1 MKKRLLSL
9 VVGAFV
15 GLTANSQTTIK
26 ETRGFKN
33 QESKIKS
40 NPVEKALSASLT
52 CNTSYVAGST
62 MDLSFTL
69 SPNADLEYGAIL
81 ELTFP
86 TGITPNSGTDPFMAV
101 DLGQPTADLS
111 ISGQTCTWT
120 SGDLTFGGIVAD
132 GSAIDFIVNV
142 TIDGG
147 ISGDQAVNY
156 TITGDGYNVPSPT
169 VITGT
174 VNVLDN
180 NTPFVDAKVI
190 ETVILANYDD
200 GTNSFY
206 RVANCGLSDVPVAAR
221 IVNSGN
227 TDIDNFSIS
236 YQLGN
241 ETPITETVSDIIAGG
256 DSLWYYFTTPI
267 ASITEDLHEIRSY
280 ASVAS
285 DVNLANDT
293 SGYIYFANSLLT
305 DLDNENYT
313 NTFDTDLEK
322 FSVYK
327 TWIGQGGAFGN
338 SSLYTNNGSAGAL
351 FFSPNVTLGWPEGVY
366 STYVF
371 TTCVEVTAGSSY
383 VIKYY
388 RKSNESSDA
397 PVNGETAILTGE
409 EYDVTTLDT
418 IRDFTAITPNAPD
431 GAWEKDSVI
440 YVASTDGVRYFSIAG
455 RAETAGTSQA
465 PTKLGNVR
473 VDDIEVYLLS
483 GVGIDENSLNDFVIY
498 PNPSSDIVNV
508 SLKNPNGMIS
518 LLSTDGKV
526 IESRKVSSNTET
538 FNVGSLKAGVYFIQ
552 VGQSVKKLMIK

>member
-1 MKKRLLSL
+1 MKKRLLLL

-33 QESKIKS
+33 QETKIKS
-40 NPVEKALSASLT
+40 NSVEKALSASVT
-52 CNTSYVAGST
+52 CNSPYVAGST

-69 SPNADLEYGAIL
+69 SPNSDLEYGAIL

-86 TGITPNSGTDPFMAV
+86 TGITPNSGTDPLMAT
-101 DLGQPTADLS
+101 DWGQPTADLS

-147 ISGDQAVNY
+147 VSGDQAVNY
-156 TITGDGYNVPSPT
+156 TITGDGYDVPSPT

-200 GTNSFY
+200 GTNYFY

-227 TDIDNFSIS
+227 TDISNFSVS

-241 ETPITETVSDIIAGG
+241 ETPVTETVTDNIVGG

-267 ASITEDLHEIRSY
+267 STITEDLHEIRSY

-285 DVNLANDT
+285 DANLANDT

-327 TWIGQGGAFGN
+327 TWLGQGGAFGN

-351 FFSPNVTLGWPEGVY
+351 YFSPNVVSGWPEGVY

-526 IESRKVSSNTET
+526 IESREVSSNTET

-552 VGQSVKKLMIK
+552 VGQSVKKLMVK

>member
-1 MKKRLLSL
+1 MT
-9 VVGAFV
+9 VTAFV
-15 GLTANSQTTIK
+15 GLTANSQTLIK
-26 ETRGFKN
+26 TTRGFKN
-33 QESKIKS
+33 EELKFKTTS
-40 NPVEKALSASLT
+40 VEKDLT
-52 CNTSYVAGST
+52 GSISCNTAFVAGST
-62 MDLSFTL
+62 MDLNFTYTP
-69 SPNADLEYGAIL
+69 STTTDEYGAIL

-86 TGITPNSGTDPFMAV
+86 TGIVPNSGTDPLMAT
-101 DLGQPTADLS
+101 DFGQPTADLS

-120 SGDLTFGGIVAD
+120 SGALDFGGIVAD
-132 GSAIDFIVNV
+132 GSPIDFTVNV

-147 ISGDQAVNY
+147 VSGDQTVNY
-156 TITGDGYNVPSPT
+156 SVTGDGFNESQPT
-169 VITGT
+169 VVTGT
-174 VNVLDN
+174 VNVADN
-180 NTPFVDAKVI
+180 NVPFTDAKVI
-190 ETVILANYDD
+190 ATATNARFDD
-200 GTNSFY
+200 GSNYFY
-206 RVANCGLSDVPVAAR
+206 RVANCELANVPVAAR
-221 IVNSGN
+221 IVNLGN
-227 TDIDNFSIS
+227 TPLSNFSIS
-236 YQLGN
+236 YKLDGDAAV
-241 ETPITETVSDIIAGG
+241 TETVPQTIAAG
-256 DSLWYYFTTPI
+256 DSLWYEFSTPI
-267 ASITEDLHEIRSY
+267 ATVSEDLHQIRSY
-280 ASVAS
+280 ASATA
-285 DVNLANDT
+285 DVNNDNDT
-293 SGYIYFANSLLT
+293 SAYIFFANSLLT

-313 NTFDTDLEK
+313 NTFDTDFEK

-338 SSLYTNNGSAGAL
+338 STLYTNNGSAGAL
-351 FFSPNVTLGWPEGVY
+351 FFSPNVTSLWPEGVY

-418 IRDFTAITPNAPD
+418 IRDFTAITPNAAD

-455 RAETAGTSQA
+455 RAETTGTSQA

-526 IESRKVSSNTET
+526 IESREVSSNTET

-552 VGQSVKKLMIK
+552 VGQSVQKLMVK